1 VAREDNYDNV
11 KQLIDEYLSLDEK
24 IFQDEAAKL
33 RRKSSRLERGCR
45 GEWPKKSSPEL
56 VCRYNRDTSA
66 FLKLAPLKMEFLNM
80 QPLVVMYHDVL
91 YESEFKSLR
100 DIAIFNATMIDG
112 WTYVDFDKKGKPKP
126 QDRVVKM
133 ITFQGTTPSATLSI
147 NRRIADM
154 SGLEMQE
161 NMALFLTNYGLG
173 SHFGK
178 HVDYVELAERPVSGF
193 RKCLKIHKLNISSA
207 LQPDFFSNLG
217 GDRIATALLYV
228 SVFVNCM
235 SSFLAS
241 LQNVDLS
248 HLL

>member
-1 VAREDNYDNV
+1 LAKEVAKENNYDNV

-24 IFQDEAAKL
+24 IFQYEAAKL

-56 VCRYNRDTSA
+56 ICRYNRDTSA
-66 FLKLAPLKMEFLNM
+66 FLKLAPLKMEFLHM

-100 DIAIFNATMIDG
+100 DIAIFNATMTDG

-178 HVDYVELAERPVSGF
+178 HVDYVDLAERPVSGF
-193 RKCLKIHKLNISSA
+193 RKCLEIHKLNISSF

-217 GDRIATALLYV
+217 GDRIATALLFVSQLYV
-228 SVFVNCM
+228 FIFNM
-235 SSFLAS
+235 
-241 LQNVDLS
+241 
-248 HLL
+248 